1 MNARAKHTHRTRD
14 EEEEKKNCIAF
25 NLNYE
30 MMSFLSESF
39 TNAFAQ
45 YISYGT
51 CSIGYGKRRIQW
63 RKLRL
68 VVKAKKIKIS
78 MKEKQKYK
86 NRISMVGPSP
96 PLFIYYSNRR
106 FEIDDRHKL
115 TVWIASNYRIW
126 LLKYFLHQTVPLWN
140 ILQFVF
146 LTSFHMKIE

>member
-86 NRISMVGPSP
+86 IDYLWSAHRHRYLYIILIADLKLMTDIS
-96 PLFIYYSNRR
+96 
-106 FEIDDRHKL
+106 
-115 TVWIASNYRIW
+115 
-126 LLKYFLHQTVPLWN
+126 
-140 ILQFVF
+140 
-146 LTSFHMKIE
+146 